1 MNNTTRNIVEPLIL
15 FSFNFLACGF
25 VLVGI
30 IIIIII
36 TPFRAIFATP
46 KVSRNRGPKAVSSG
60 GVIEFNLSTTVSA
73 RRADVLR
80 SSSELLAGSDELCK
94 LEPCVWTLQLEMHR
108 IARPCSYP
116 ALCTKS
122 VGYYLTRD
130 LDAKAIHKTPHFHQR
145 QSCW

>member
-25 VLVGI
+25 VLVGIII

-94 LEPCVWTLQLEMHR
+94 LEPCV
-108 IARPCSYP
+108 
-116 ALCTKS
+116 
-122 VGYYLTRD
+122 
-130 LDAKAIHKTPHFHQR
+130 
-145 QSCW
+145 